1 MRLASRLWS
10 TIPKEFARPFRPHV
24 ARMTADMIQ
33 EIRRAVPE
41 YEALLG
47 SQHEPIIVEAIEK
60 AILHCIDNLG
70 DPQFRSDEWAG
81 YLRHRG
87 RVEFQ
92 EGRSANALQTAY
104 RVGGK
109 VAWRHV
115 CAVGQNLGFPSE
127 LLFVAA
133 EAIFAYVEELSALA
147 VEGYTEAQ
155 RQAAGSRERRRRRLL
170 ELILTEPPP
179 SRRVLVEHAEAARWT
194 MPDSVVAVA
203 LEPRGDQHTLSPP
216 ALDPEVLVD
225 LEGEVPC
232 LVTAN
237 PERHLRNLAR
247 NLNGWRAAVG
257 LPVPLAEAAMSLRG
271 ARRALRLVQRNLLP
285 DRPVTW
291 CADELPTLCLFAD
304 EFLIGELARRCLTP
318 LDDLT
323 PKQRRRLADTLLA
336 WLSSRRN
343 ALEIAADLDVHPQT
357 VRYRLHQLERLFG
370 DRLTDPDQR
379 LALELALRAERLL
392 HPSP

>member
-47 SQHEPIIVEAIEK
+47 SQHEPVIIESTEK

-70 DPQFRSDEWAG
+70 DPQFRSDEWAS

-170 ELILTEPPP
+170 ELILTEPAP

-271 ARRALRLVQRNLLP
+271 ARRALRLLQRDLLP
-285 DRPVTW
+285 DHPVTW